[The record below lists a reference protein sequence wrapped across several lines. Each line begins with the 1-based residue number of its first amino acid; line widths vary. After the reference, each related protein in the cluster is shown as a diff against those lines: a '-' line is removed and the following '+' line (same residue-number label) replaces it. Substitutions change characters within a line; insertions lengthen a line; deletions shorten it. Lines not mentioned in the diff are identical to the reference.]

1 MLGDWSAASG
11 YAAGQ
16 RLLREDFTAA
26 FCGNDQMALGF
37 MSALRSRGLQAP
49 GDYSIVG
56 VDDMPDARY
65 FAPPLTSVY
74 MDFVGLGR
82 AGFEMITHRIDTG
95 ERAPRRLIK
104 PSLVVR
110 ESSAT
115 PR

>member
-1 MLGDWSAASG
+1 
-11 YAAGQ
+11 
-16 RLLREDFTAA
+16 
-26 FCGNDQMALGF
+26 
-37 MSALRSRGLQAP
+37 
-49 GDYSIVG
+49 
-56 VDDMPDARY
+56 MPDARY

>member
-1 MLGDWSAASG
+1 MSLAADAVVAVGDGAATPRG
-11 YAAGQ
+11 APTTAGAPIGRAAP
-16 RLLREDFTAA
+16 
-26 FCGNDQMALGF
+26 
-37 MSALRSRGLQAP
+37 SP
-49 GDYSIVG
+49 P